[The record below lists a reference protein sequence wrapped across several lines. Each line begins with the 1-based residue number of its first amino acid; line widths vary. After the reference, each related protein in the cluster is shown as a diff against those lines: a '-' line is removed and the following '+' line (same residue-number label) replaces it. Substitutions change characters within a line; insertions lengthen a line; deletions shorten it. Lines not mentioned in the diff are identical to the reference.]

1 MSGFYLNLRG
11 EIMDVLHREQ
21 MDIIGSADRREQLR
35 KQYPGCSLHLTDVV
49 EDYRG
54 FTMLVVEVRK

>member
-1 MSGFYLNLRG
+1 
-11 EIMDVLHREQ
+11 MDVLHREQ